1 MREAERIH
9 PLAQPQ
15 AGPSRLIEAYED
27 SEGIALKPHN
37 YITGAS
43 SFMENFQAT
52 DSAPVNVRLWGQ
64 GPFPTQ
70 ISPVGQLTALS
81 ASTLSQT
88 SMPPSSPSSGSSASC
103 EAQQSFH
110 VGQMAFPSIPMPT
123 SADTT
128 RHINGPMYDVQGM
141 TFTAP
146 LISHPATSTSYSA
159 TLSIPSVS
167 MVSIT
172 LEMLLV
178 ARERAHLLPPIPI
191 RYGQTPYN
199 SGSFN
204 CHICILGFRTKRE
217 LTTHERRQT
226 HTKRVLVLN
235 GYTVLPPKDFPCDY
249 PECDKEYSNR
259 SSLVTHRRTAHGIG
273 ERIDAMAGEGRAKRR
288 RR

>member
-1 MREAERIH
+1 MREAERVH
-9 PLAQPQ
+9 PLARPQ
-15 AGPSRLIEAYED
+15 AGLSRHIEAYED
-27 SEGIALKPHN
+27 SEGSALTPHN
-37 YITGAS
+37 FTTGAS

-70 ISPVGQLTALS
+70 TSLDGQPPAFS
-81 ASTLSQT
+81 ASTLS
-88 SMPPSSPSSGSSASC
+88 PPSTPLSSPSSGSSASYA
-103 EAQQSFH
+103 AQQSFH
-110 VGQMAFPSIPMPT
+110 VDQMTFPSIPMPT
-123 SADTT
+123 SAATT
-128 RHINGPMYDVQGM
+128 QHINGPMYDVQGT

-146 LISHPATSTSYSA
+146 LVSHPAPSTSYSA

-178 ARERAHLLPPIPI
+178 ARERAHLLPPIPM
-191 RYGQTPYN
+191 RNGQTPYN
-199 SGSFN
+199 SGPFN

-273 ERIDAMAGEGRAKRR
+273 ERIDAMVREGGAKRR